1 MSVMLAIILWL
12 IIVML
17 GLLGLLLITPVLLRV
32 HLTNSPKFAYRVEM
46 LAVGGLAP
54 RVTLAQ
60 GPRQDTVA
68 RQKIKQAKPKRRR
81 SSRPKRVYGAVI
93 RALPELMRVMLR
105 HIHLAELH
113 IDADYGFG
121 DPADTGE
128 LSGLLMPLQYAH
140 PLPASVSLNLRP
152 VFTQSCLKGSL
163 TTAVRVTVAAF
174 LVPILRFA
182 WRAFGPGK

>member
-1 MSVMLAIILWL
+1 MSVVLAIILWF
-12 IIVML
+12 IIAML

-32 HLTNSPKFAYRVEM
+32 HLTNSPKFAYRVEI

-68 RQKIKQAKPKRRR
+68 LQKKQAKPKRRR
-81 SSRPKRVYGAVI
+81 SSRPKRGYGAVI
-93 RALPELMRVMLR
+93 WALPELMRDMLR

-113 IDADYGFG
+113 IDADYGLG

-128 LSGLLMPLQYAH
+128 LSGLLIPLQYAH

-152 VFTQSCLKGSL
+152 VFTQPCLKGSL

-174 LVPILRFA
+174 LVAILRFA
-182 WRAFGPGK
+182 WRAFGPEK